1 MRDDSISAGDLC
13 SGSVP
18 VGVPTGQ
25 NIGMETDK
33 RQTFGLDIVCYI
45 RSSGSYRADAPA
57 QHGLLV
63 SIFLSSAHL

>member
-1 MRDDSISAGDLC
+1 MHDDSLSAGDLY

-25 NIGMETDK
+25 NIEMETDK
-33 RQTFGLDIVCYI
+33 EQTFGLDIVCYI
-45 RSSGSYRADAPA
+45 RSSGSYRADVSI

-63 SIFLSSAHL
+63 SIVLPSAHL